1 MRRRIFS
8 KPVWVRVGLFKH
20 VVTVVSREHS
30 VETKGHGGARVRL
43 GLLNIFAFLLIFV
56 TLQSVPS
63 DGNRRNFQGEN
74 SAVKMFL
81 NKCSQLL

>member
-1 MRRRIFS
+1 M
-8 KPVWVRVGLFKH
+8 WLLWL
-20 VVTVVSREHS
+20 
-30 VETKGHGGARVRL
+30 VENILTKGHGGARLRL
-43 GLLNIFAFLLIFV
+43 GLLNILVFLLIFV

-74 SAVKMFL
+74 SAVKIYL